1 VVVHDHG
8 DALDFDLFDRWRIRL
23 RDVHS
28 TIGWDAVALFLR
40 HLPYDSETMRELEPS
55 TAWSREMHLL
65 VGLHDL
71 IGDLFAQD
79 YEHLKR
85 PGSKARYESTEAVAR
100 DEYDKL
106 LEKFRGGVKI
116 G

>member
-8 DALDFDLFDRWRIRL
+8 DALDFDLFDRWRVRL

-40 HLPYDSETMRELEPS
+40 HLPYDSEVMREMQPS
-55 TAWSREMHLL
+55 SAWSEETHAL
-65 VGLHDL
+65 VSLHDL
-71 IGDLFAQD
+71 IGDLFAED

-85 PGSKARYESTEAVAR
+85 PGQKARFESAETVV
-100 DEYDKL
+100 DYDKL
-106 LEKFRGGVKI
+106 LERFRGGVKI